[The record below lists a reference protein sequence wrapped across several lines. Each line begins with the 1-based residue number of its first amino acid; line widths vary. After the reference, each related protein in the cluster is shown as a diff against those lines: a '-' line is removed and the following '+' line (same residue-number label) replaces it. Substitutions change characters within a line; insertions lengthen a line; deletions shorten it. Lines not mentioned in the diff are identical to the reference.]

1 MGVMCGGYVRGL
13 RGGTGND
20 HIHLVPDL
28 TAYGSF
34 GIMDIS
40 DRVRARYGREAP
52 LIWETDMRKMREF
65 RTIAPHLTRTGAAT
79 PNYLVGTEIT
89 PLLSPAAFL
98 RLERGKP
105 RKRKPITLP
114 AVSILK

>member
-1 MGVMCGGYVRGL
+1 MGVTCGGYVRGL
-13 RGGTGND
+13 RGGTGNG

-34 GIMDIS
+34 GIMDGP
-40 DRVRARYGREAP
+40 DRVRAP
-52 LIWETDMRKMREF
+52 LIWETDMRKIREF
-65 RTIAPHLTRTGAAT
+65 RTIAPRLTKLNTVAPSRFVGA
-79 PNYLVGTEIT
+79 EIT

-98 RLERGKP
+98 RLERGNR
-105 RKRKPITLP
+105 RKRKLITLP